1 MACNRCGAKSPVR
14 QSSMPSAIRSGTNRV
29 TVANPPRVPGS
40 SQHPRDVISGLRY
53 VPGK

>member
-14 QSSMPSAIRSGTNRV
+14 QSSVPSALRSGTNRI
-29 TVANPPRVPGS
+29 TAPNPPRVPGAT
-40 SQHPRDVISGLRY
+40 QHPRDVISGLRY